1 MHLAHFT
8 MKVLYVGVK
17 VIALCTRVYLIDRK
31 EIVKVQVV
39 LMIVFEGDYKNKL
52 KVFNYLRRLVGNKKV
67 IFRIVETLNSTYVGC
82 NSYLPTHIH
91 YIFFRYANY

>member
-8 MKVLYVGVK
+8 MKVLYVCSVEVK

-52 KVFNYLRRLVGNKKV
+52 KVFNYLRRLVGNK
-67 IFRIVETLNSTYVGC
+67 
-82 NSYLPTHIH
+82 
-91 YIFFRYANY
+91 